1 MDRIKT
7 QPVSPVDAWEA
18 LFRAQ
23 VAMMR
28 QLTDEFPSDVIS
40 FNEYDALFNLSLA
53 PGRTLR
59 IRDLN
64 EEVLLTQPSISRL
77 VDRLAQRGLVTKC
90 IDPHDGRGTLVSMT
104 DEGYAL
110 FRSAAKIHA
119 KSIVGRMR
127 DNLEPDELSELARLT
142 RKLHDGLRTR

>member
-1 MDRIKT
+1 MHRINT
-7 QPVSPVDAWEA
+7 EPVSPVDAWEA

-40 FNEYDALFNLSLA
+40 FNEYDALFNLSRA
-53 PGRTLR
+53 PEHTLR

-90 IDPHDGRGTLVSMT
+90 IDPHDGRGTLVT
-104 DEGYAL
+104 LTGEGYTL
-110 FRSAAKIHA
+110 FRNAAKIHA
-119 KSIVGRMR
+119 KSIASRMS
-127 DNLEPDELSELARLT
+127 DNLDGDELNELARLT
-142 RKLHDGLRTR
+142 RKLHNGLRTR

>member
-1 MDRIKT
+1 MHRINT
-7 QPVSPVDAWEA
+7 EPVTPVDAWEA

-40 FNEYDALFNLSLA
+40 FNEYDALFNLSRA
-53 PGRTLR
+53 PEHTLR

-90 IDPHDGRGTLVSMT
+90 LDPHDGRGTLVTLT

-110 FRSAAKIHA
+110 FRNAAKIHA
-119 KSIVGRMR
+119 KSIVSRMS
-127 DNLEPDELSELARLT
+127 DNLDGDELAELARLT
-142 RKLHDGLRTR
+142 RKLHDGLRAR